1 MKNNKIYPDGTFE
14 DIVSFPFN
22 TDRIVAIVVGVV
34 FLSGIFFLATID
46 NESLAP
52 KKFANEK
59 QSLSQIW
66 SEENLRSTDGQFS
79 FPINIGHYSYPFN
92 FYGWSWNLLATE
104 YNPETKQFRTKK
116 MWSEGYYE

>member
-22 TDRIVAIVVGVV
+22 AERIVAIVVGVV
-34 FLSGIFFLATID
+34 LLSGIFFLATTD
-46 NESLAP
+46 NESIAP

-59 QSLSQIW
+59 LSLSEIW
-66 SEENLRSTDGQFS
+66 SEENLRYADGRFS
-79 FPINIGHYSYPFN
+79 FLFN
-92 FYGWSWNLLATE
+92 FSDKSWNIRETE

>member
-1 MKNNKIYPDGTFE
+1 MKNNQIYPGGTFE
-14 DIVSFPFN
+14 DIITFPFN
-22 TDRIVAIVVGVV
+22 SERIIGVVVGVV
-34 FLSGIFFLATID
+34 LLSGIFFLATTN
-46 NESLAP
+46 NELIAP

-59 QSLSQIW
+59 LSFSEIW

-79 FPINIGHYSYPFN
+79 FPFN
-92 FYGWSWNLLATE
+92 FSDNSWNIRPTE

>member
-1 MKNNKIYPDGTFE
+1 MKNNKIYSDETFE
-14 DIVSFPFN
+14 DINLFPFK
-22 TDRIVAIVVGVV
+22 TDRIVGIVVGVV
-34 FLSGIFFLATID
+34 LLSGIFFLATSD
-46 NESLAP
+46 NESIAP

-59 QSLSQIW
+59 QSLSEIW

-79 FPINIGHYSYPFN
+79 FPINFSDK
-92 FYGWSWNLLATE
+92 SWNIRETE